1 MEKGIRLT
9 EKILTVI
16 INDKTA
22 DGALQGAAVAKEAL
36 YEVRLL
42 QKAFDKA
49 CEEAADSC
57 CPHEMELYEC
67 DKCDECPH
75 QGELH
80 EDTERDIECW
90 KQYYLQE
97 AAQ

>member
-9 EKILTVI
+9 EIILTAI

-22 DGALQGAAVAKEAL
+22 TGASEGAAVAKEAL
-36 YEVRLL
+36 DAVKQL
-42 QKAFDKA
+42 QLAFELSCND
-49 CEEAADSC
+49 AADSC
-57 CPHEMELYEC
+57 CPHEMDLYEC

-75 QGELH
+75 LGELH

-90 KQYYLQE
+90 KQFYLQK